1 MRKENETTTAN
12 EKINDFVQ
20 KNRTAVLALLIS
32 AGVIFAGFIV
42 SYSVFGALRGR
53 ANAAIEELGSR
64 YEAIRDEIT
73 ADTPD
78 DKIAGLTGELEAFAK
93 TARGYAGGRAYG
105 ILADIYM
112 RQQRFEDTQAA
123 WANAAQK
130 AKKTYLEPV
139 SWFNAA
145 GSAEGLGDYE
155 KAVEYYTKSLGA
167 QANFPLAAQ
176 SQFSIGRLKEEMGDT
191 DGAIEAYRA
200 LISGWPNDAVWP
212 NMARS
217 RIAALETL
225 K

>member
-1 MRKENETTTAN
+1 MRNENETTTAN

-20 KNRTAVLALLIS
+20 KNRTTVLVLLIS

-42 SYSVFGALRGR
+42 SYSVFGALRDK

-73 ADTPD
+73 ADSAD
-78 DKIAGLTGELEAFAK
+78 DKIAGLTGDLETFAK
-93 TARGYAGGRAYG
+93 TARGYAGGKAYG

-112 RQQRFEDTQAA
+112 RQQRFEDTETA
-123 WANAAQK
+123 WVNAALK

-139 SWFNAA
+139 SWYNAA
-145 GSAEGLGDYE
+145 GTAEGLGNYE
-155 KAVEYYTKSLGA
+155 KAIEYHTKSLGA